1 MNKRSNCLNINL
13 MVTTSENI
21 RLCSSFKR
29 FSFSNLL
36 SKFNNIIK
44 LTLTR
49 QQCSPSFLITI
60 LNPVTIKEQMGKV
73 ISWVN
78 TKVSARCNQR
88 EEESRNISARN
99 TLVLIMLELNHLM
112 VFSRQKLYI
121 QSLERI
127 KLHLTSTL

>member
-1 MNKRSNCLNINL
+1 MKNRFNCLNYNL
-13 MVTTSENI
+13 IVTSPKNI
-21 RLCSSFKR
+21 RLCSSFNR

-36 SKFNNIIK
+36 SEFNNIIK

-49 QQCSPSFLITI
+49 QQSSPSFLITI
-60 LNPVTIKEQMGKV
+60 LNTVTIKEQMSKI

-88 EEESRNISARN
+88 EEECRNISARN